1 MKKYGKRLRLS
12 EEEVEMVY
20 ENRAEST
27 TNFNGNTA
35 LDIHLSQ
42 RGIPK
47 KDVVSVKHWQSANGE
62 YRFSI
67 VTKEDVNADTDS
79 VITKLKD
86 FIEQHSPEYTPVKR
100 KTAENS
106 HLLVVNP
113 ADIHIG
119 KYANA
124 SETGDGYDVETA
136 CMRVL
141 EGLQGLIDKSKGF
154 DIEKVL
160 FCIGNDVLHIDNVY
174 GATTKGTYQDTD
186 GKWWEHFEVGL
197 ALYVKCVE
205 MLRQIAPVDVVHSM
219 SNHDYQSGFHLAHA
233 LKSWFRKDEEISF
246 DISVTHRKYYKYG
259 SSLIGLEHGDGAKMD
274 NLPLLMA
281 QEKPEMWSQTKY
293 RYWYLH
299 HIHHK
304 VKHKWRDAKDFIGV
318 TVEYMRSPSG
328 TDSWHN
334 RKGFTGVPKAV
345 EGFIHERN
353 SGQVARL
360 VHYF

>member
-12 EEEVEMVY
+12 PEEVEMIY
-20 ENRAEST
+20 ESRATE
-27 TNFNGNTA
+27 TNVNNNSV
-35 LDIHLSQ
+35 LDIHLAE
-42 RGIPK
+42 RGIDK
-47 KDVVSVKHWQSANGE
+47 KDVVSVKHWQSASGE
-62 YRFSI
+62 YRFSV
-67 VTKEDVNADTDS
+67 VTKEDMSLNQKELLSKISRFVDQYS
-79 VITKLKD
+79 PYYPTK
-86 FIEQHSPEYTPVKR
+86 
-100 KTAENS
+100 KTKNTNCS
-106 HLLVVNP
+106 HLLVINP

-119 KYANA
+119 KYANPV
-124 SETGDGYDVETA
+124 ETGSQYDVETA

-141 EGLQGLIDKSKGF
+141 EGLEGLIAKAEGF
-154 DIEKVL
+154 DIEKIL

-174 GATTKGTYQDTD
+174 STTTKGTYQDTD
-186 GKWWEHFEVGL
+186 GKWWEHFEVAL
-197 ALYVKCVE
+197 ALYVRCVE
-205 MLRQIAPVDVVHSM
+205 ILREIAPVDVIHCM

-233 LKSWFRKDEEISF
+233 LKSWFRKDKRITF
-246 DISVTHRKYYKYG
+246 DVGVAHRKYYQYG
-259 SSLIGLEHGDGAKMD
+259 TNLIGLEHGDGAKMD

-281 QEKPEMWSQTKY
+281 QEKPDMWSSTKY

-299 HIHHK
+299 HLHHK

-334 RKGFTGVPKAV
+334 RKGFTGVLKAV

>member
-12 EEEVEMVY
+12 PEEVEMVY
-20 ENRAEST
+20 EGRAEST
-27 TNFNGNTA
+27 SNVNGNTA
-35 LDIHLSQ
+35 LDVHLLE

-47 KDVVSVKHWQSANGE
+47 KDVVSVKHWQSASGE
-62 YRFSI
+62 YRFSV
-67 VTKEDVNADTDS
+67 VTKEDVTIDTNDVLDQVS
-79 VITKLKD
+79 D
-86 FIEQHSPEYTPVKR
+86 FIENHSPYYPSVKR
-100 KTAENS
+100 KNKNAN

-119 KYANA
+119 KYANGA
-124 SETGDGYDVETA
+124 ETGSEYDVETA

-141 EGLQGLIDKSKGF
+141 EGLEGLISKSEGF
-154 DIEKVL
+154 DIDKVL
-160 FCIGNDVLHIDNVY
+160 FCVGNDVLHIDNVY
-174 GATTKGTYQDTD
+174 GTTTKGTPQDTD
-186 GKWWEHFEVGL
+186 GKWWEHFEVAL

-233 LKSWFRKDEEISF
+233 LKSWFRQDKEVSF
-246 DISVTHRKYYKYG
+246 DVSVAHRKYYQYG
-259 SSLIGLEHGDGAKMD
+259 TNLIGLEHGDGAKMD

-281 QEKPEMWSQTKY
+281 QEKPEMWSGTKY

-299 HIHHK
+299 HLHHK

-328 TDSWHN
+328 TDSWHS
-334 RKGFTGVPKAV
+334 RKGFSGILKAV
-345 EGFIHERN
+345 EGFIHEKN